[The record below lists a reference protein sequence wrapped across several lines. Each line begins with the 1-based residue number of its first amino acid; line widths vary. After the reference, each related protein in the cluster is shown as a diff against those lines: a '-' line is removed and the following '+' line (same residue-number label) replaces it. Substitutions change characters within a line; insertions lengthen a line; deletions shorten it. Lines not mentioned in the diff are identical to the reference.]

1 MRILLV
7 DDDQNIIDSLLI
19 ILSKEPIFKVIGYA
33 NNGSEAISFINKN
46 QVDLVL
52 MDIRMP
58 KMDGIEACMH
68 IRKANPNIKI
78 IMLTTFKDFRS
89 VHQALLAGANGYLL
103 KTDDVE
109 NQIKTI
115 KNVFNGQ
122 AVFSLE
128 ALESF
133 TSNQAEALLTE
144 RENSCFELIAQGYSN
159 KEIAQRLYMTEG
171 SVRNV
176 ISIILDK
183 LDLRDR
189 TQIAIYYW
197 QKKGSQ

>member
-7 DDDQNIIDSLLI
+7 DDDQTIIDSLMI
-19 ILSKEPIFKVIGYA
+19 ILSKELIFKVIGYA

-89 VHQALLAGANGYLL
+89 IHQALLAGANGYLL

-133 TSNQAEALLTE
+133 TSNQAESLLTE

-197 QKKGSQ
+197 QKKGIY